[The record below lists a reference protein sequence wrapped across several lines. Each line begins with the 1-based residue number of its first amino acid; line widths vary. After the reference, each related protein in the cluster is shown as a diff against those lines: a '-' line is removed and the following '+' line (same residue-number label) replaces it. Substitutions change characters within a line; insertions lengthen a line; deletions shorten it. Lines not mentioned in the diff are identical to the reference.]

1 MRKTVNINL
10 NGRVFYIDDDAYAR
24 LKDYL
29 DKLERYFRK
38 QEEAKEIISDI
49 ESRIAEL
56 FVEKLHHESGVVTL
70 IMVDEVIRTM
80 GQPEDF
86 EGEFSAGEP
95 EYVEYE
101 EYKGKKKRLFR
112 DVDNKVVAGVCSGLA
127 AYFNTDPVF
136 VRVIFAILPF
146 LSVGII
152 FPIYIILWLVIP
164 AAVTTAQK
172 LEMRGENVTI
182 QNIEKAIKNEFEDV
196 KKQFRKMRDS
206 ETYRKGESWW
216 RRMTRR
222 DKNFV
227 LVVGIIVAAA
237 LLLLFLPLHGVP
249 DLQFAFAGCPAPMNF
264 GFIGFPI
271 AFVFV
276 LALLLVGFVFKTL
289 FKILLFVVAFLFVI
303 GIGFK
308 VLVLVLGGLFFF
320 C

>member
-29 DKLERYFRK
+29 DKLERYFRN
-38 QEEAKEIISDI
+38 QEESKEIISDI

-56 FVEKLHHESGVVTL
+56 FVEKLNHASGVVT
-70 IMVDEVIRTM
+70 INMVDEVIRTM

-86 EGEFSAGEP
+86 EGDFSAEEP
-95 EYVEYE
+95 EYVDYE
-101 EYKGKKKRLFR
+101 EFKGKKKRLFR
-112 DVDNKVVAGVCSGLA
+112 DVDNKVIAGVCSGLA
-127 AYFNTDPVF
+127 AYLNTDPVF
-136 VRVIFAILPF
+136 IRVIFAILPF
-146 LSVGII
+146 VSVGVI

-164 AAVTTAQK
+164 AAITTAQK

-216 RRMTRR
+216 RRMTKR
-222 DKNFV
+222 DKNFM
-227 LVVGIIVAAA
+227 LVVGIIITAA
-237 LLLLFLPLHGVP
+237 LLLQFLPLNVMP
-249 DLQFAFAGCPAPMNF
+249 DMHFAFAGCPAPIHF
-264 GFIGFPI
+264 GFIGLPLAI
-271 AFVFV
+271 VGFV
-276 LALLLVGFVFKTL
+276 LLLIGFVFKTI
-289 FKILLFVVAFLFVI
+289 FKLLLFMVVFLFVI
-303 GIGFK
+303 AIGFK
-308 VLVLVLGGLFFF
+308 VLAFVIGGLFFL